1 MTKRPAPDPFE
12 LAFAETDKTDAI
24 LVVEGKK
31 LHVNKALLS
40 IHSDYFNTLFN
51 SHFKEKSMSE
61 IEIKDVE
68 FEDFVTLL
76 SLIMPE
82 TMPLTIQNGEKLLEL
97 ADRFIIPA
105 AKRHVALFIAQSN
118 LDKEKKLILA
128 DKFDSE
134 ILRNNALAEYKERYF
149 YNNMGKVGKDFS
161 QTTKNAIFD
170 VFFQKFQ
177 HTL

>member
-1 MTKRPAPDPFE
+1 MTKLPATDPFE

-51 SHFKEKSMSE
+51 SEFKEKSMSE

-82 TMPLTIQNGEKLLEL
+82 TMPLTIQKGEKLLEL
-97 ADRFIIPA
+97 SDRFLIPA
-105 AKRHVALFIAQSN
+105 AKRHVELFIAQSDM
-118 LDKEKKLILA
+118 DKEKKLILA

-134 ILRNNALAEYKERYF
+134 ILRNNALAEYKERHF
-149 YNNMGKVGKDFS
+149 YNNIGNVGKNFS

-177 HTL
+177 HKL